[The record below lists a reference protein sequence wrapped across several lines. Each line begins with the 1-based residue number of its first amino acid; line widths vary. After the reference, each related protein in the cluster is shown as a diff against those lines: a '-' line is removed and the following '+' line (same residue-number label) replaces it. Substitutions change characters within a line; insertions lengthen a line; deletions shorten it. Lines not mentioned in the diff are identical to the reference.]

1 MPKIT
6 VIPQT
11 RNALTRIPINTM
23 VKRKVAG
30 YARVSTDLEEQIT
43 SYEAQ
48 VDYYTK
54 YIKSN
59 PNWEFVDVYTD
70 EGISAT
76 STKKRYGFNK
86 MIADAL
92 AGKIDLIVT
101 KSVSRFARN
110 TVDSL
115 DTIRKLKAKG
125 VECYF
130 EKENIYTFDG
140 KGELVLTIMASL
152 AQEESRSISENVTWG
167 KRKAF
172 SDGKVGLP
180 YKAFL
185 GYKKGED
192 GNLEIIEEEAVIV
205 RLIYSL
211 YLEGLTINGICDR
224 LTELGYVP
232 KLKKTKKWHPTTI
245 NSILHNEK
253 YKGDALLQKNYTV
266 DFLTKTR
273 KKNNGEVQQ
282 YYVENHHPAIIS
294 KDEWDDVRAE
304 ELRRQAYNGTY
315 SSKGIFGAK
324 VICAEC
330 GGIFGLKTWHSN
342 DAYKRVVLQCNNKY
356 KAKESHCTNTHL
368 SVEELQEMFF
378 KAYNIYM
385 SGVEQVIEDI
395 NFLIDKLTDFTD
407 LDLEISKAN
416 DELEVIRNMVEK
428 LVKDNSTTAMSQ
440 EEYQRKYNSLYDKY
454 EEVETRHNELVDK
467 KTKAINRNNYLKR
480 YIKILKRNPTNLV
493 QWDSGI
499 WALVIEKALVHK
511 DKSVTFK
518 FICGKE
524 IKIEY

>member
-1 MPKIT
+1 MAKIT

-11 RNALTRIPINTM
+11 RNTLTRIPISEFS
-23 VKRKVAG
+23 KRSVAG
-30 YARVSTDLEEQIT
+30 YARVSTDLEEQVT

-54 YIKSN
+54 YIKAN
-59 PNWEFVDVYTD
+59 PNWEFVEVYTD

-76 STKKRYGFNK
+76 STKNRHGFNR
-86 MIADAL
+86 MINDAL

-110 TVDSL
+110 TVDTL
-115 DTIRKLKAKG
+115 DTIRKLKASG

-140 KGELVLTIMASL
+140 KGELILTIMSSL

-192 GNLEIIEEEAVIV
+192 GSLEIVEEEAVIV

-211 YLEGLTINGICDR
+211 YLEGLSISTICDR
-224 LTELGYVP
+224 LSELGYKP
-232 KLKKTKKWHPTTI
+232 KLEKSKGWHVSTI

-253 YKGDALLQKNYTV
+253 YKGDALLQKHYTV

-273 KKNNGEVQQ
+273 KVNNGEVQQ

-294 KDEWDDVRAE
+294 KEEWDDVRAE
-304 ELRRQAYNGTY
+304 ELRRKAHRRAYSG
-315 SSKGIFGAK
+315 KGIFGCR
-324 VICAEC
+324 VICEEC
-330 GGIFGLKTWHSN
+330 GSAFGIKVWHSN
-342 DAYKRVVLQCNNKY
+342 DEYKRQILQCNDKY
-356 KAKESHCTNTHL
+356 KVKGSYCTNTHIG
-368 SVEELQEMFF
+368 VEEFQEMFF
-378 KAYNIYM
+378 KAYNLYM
-385 SGVEQVIEDI
+385 NGVEQVIEDI
-395 NFLIDKLTDFTD
+395 EFLISNLTNFTD
-407 LDLEISKAN
+407 LDLEITKTN
-416 DELEVIRNMVEK
+416 DEIEIIRNMVEK
-428 LVKDNSTTAMSQ
+428 LVRENSSTAMSQ
-440 EEYQRKYNSLYDKY
+440 DDYQKRYNSLYDKY
-454 EEVETRHNELVDK
+454 EVLEAKYNELTDK
-467 KTKAINRNNYLKR
+467 KSKALARNSSLKR
-480 YIKILKRNPTNLV
+480 YIKILKKNPTNLV
-493 QWDSGI
+493 EWDSAI
-499 WALVIEKALVHK
+499 WALVIDRAIVHK
-511 DKSVTFK
+511 DKSVTFR